1 MRRTTVRIDDQL
13 LADAKAL
20 AAREHR
26 SLNSVIED
34 ALRQLLNRRA
44 DRGDRE
50 RVELPVYGEEGGRPL
65 VDMSPEGVRTL
76 LEEDDLERYFG
87 GRA

>member
-1 MRRTTVRIDDQL
+1 MRIDDQL

-44 DRGDRE
+44 DHSDRE

-87 GRA
+87 RRA